1 MTFDPRLFIAR
12 FTTTRRHDDEAFTR
26 MFSQSDPP
34 RFGTVREGWPYVAAL
49 ALASLPLWRRNRL
62 AGAATLALASGVAG
76 FFRDPARP
84 WPTDP
89 DILYSPA
96 DGFVIGVD
104 EVADAWHVGRPAHR
118 VSIFLSLFDVHVNR
132 SPAAGTIIAARD
144 LGSGFFPAMDFRRSH
159 DNRRRELA
167 YRTGRGPL
175 LVVQVAGLLARR
187 IVPWVQPG
195 QAVAAGQKLGMI
207 TFGSRTDLIVPIDA
221 ATPLVGAGRRVVGG
235 QTPVARWR

>member
-1 MTFDPRLFIAR
+1 
-12 FTTTRRHDDEAFTR
+12 
-26 MFSQSDPP
+26 MFSLADPP
-34 RFGTVREGWPYVAAL
+34 RFGTAREGWPYVTGLALAALPLWRWRPVAGAAAL
-49 ALASLPLWRRNRL
+49 ALA
-62 AGAATLALASGVAG
+62 GGVAG

-84 WPTDP
+84 WPGDP

-104 EVADAWHVGRPAHR
+104 QVEGAWHVERPAHR
-118 VSIFLSLFDVHVNR
+118 ISIFLSLFDVHVNR
-132 SPAAGTIIAARD
+132 SPTSGTIIAARD

-167 YRTGRGPL
+167 YQTGRGPL

-187 IVPWVQPG
+187 IVPWVEPG

-207 TFGSRTDLIVPIDA
+207 TFGSRTDLIIPIDA
-221 ATPLVGAGRRVVGG
+221 AEPLVGSGRRVIGG
-235 QTPVARWR
+235 QTGIARWR